1 MPELELALRELGRQV
16 EFPPTP
22 DLASTVRQ
30 RLGAAPR
37 RRFALPRRRALAVAF
52 AILAVAV
59 GAVMAVP
66 PARTAVL
73 EWLGLKGVTV
83 VRVEKLPEAPLTSEG
98 GLGEPVTLAEAR
110 RRAPWLV
117 EPHDEGVGT
126 PDEIYMSSEVP
137 GGQVTF
143 IWGTTQN
150 ARLLMTQSP
159 GTAFAEK
166 MLQPE
171 SKTERTDVDGAPGI
185 WFFGEEHFFVF
196 RDRNGDLQEGTGRL
210 VGNTLLW
217 QLGDLTVRL
226 EGDLSK
232 EQALEIARSVR
243 P

>member
-59 GAVMAVP
+59 GAVMAVE

-73 EWLGLKGVTV
+73 EWLGIKGVTV
-83 VRVEKLPEAPLTSEG
+83 VRVEKLPEAPLTNEV
-98 GLGEPVTLAEAR
+98 GLGERVTLEDAR

-117 EPHDEGVGT
+117 EPDEDDPGT
-126 PDEIYMSSEVP
+126 PDEVYFSDDVP

-143 IWGTTQN
+143 LWGTRQE

-159 GTAFAEK
+159 GRAFAEK

-171 SKTERTDVDGAPGI
+171 SQTEQTNVDGRPAI
-185 WFFGEEHFFVF
+185 WFFGEDHFFVF
-196 RDRNGDLQEGTGRL
+196 RDRRGELQEETGRL

-232 EQALEIARSVR
+232 EQALEIARMVR
-243 P
+243 

>member
-22 DLASTVRQ
+22 DLATTVRQ

-52 AILAVAV
+52 AILAVGV
-59 GAVMAVP
+59 GAVMAVE

-73 EWLGLKGVTV
+73 EWLGIKGVTV
-83 VRVEKLPEAPLTSEG
+83 VRVDKLPEVPLTNEV
-98 GLGEPVTLAEAR
+98 GLGDRVTLEEAR

-117 EPHDEGVGT
+117 QPTAGDPGE
-126 PDEIYMSSEVP
+126 PDEVYVSDDVP
-137 GGQVTF
+137 GSQVTF
-143 IWGTTQN
+143 VWGTSQE
-150 ARLLMTQSP
+150 ARLVMTQSP

-171 SKTERTDVDGAPGI
+171 SRTERTDVDGRPAI
-185 WFFGEEHFFVF
+185 WFFGEDHFFVF
-196 RDRNGDLQEGTGRL
+196 RDRRGNMQEDTARL
-210 VGNTLLW
+210 VGNALLW
-217 QLGDLTVRL
+217 QLDDLTVRI

-243 P
+243 

>member
-30 RLGAAPR
+30 RLEAAPR

-52 AILAVAV
+52 AILAVAI

-66 PARTAVL
+66 SARTAVL
-73 EWLGLKGVTV
+73 EWLGIKGVTV
-83 VRVEKLPEAPLTSEG
+83 VRVEKLPEGPLVNEV
-98 GLGEPVTLAEAR
+98 GLGERVALDEAR

-117 EPHDEGVGT
+117 EPHRDGLGA
-126 PDEIYMSSEVP
+126 PDEVYVSSSVP

-143 IWGTTQN
+143 IWGTKQN

-166 MLQPE
+166 MLQPGSE
-171 SKTERTDVDGAPGI
+171 TERTDVDGAPAI
-185 WFFGEEHFFVF
+185 WFFGEEHFFLF
-196 RDRNGDLQEGTGRL
+196 RDRNGELQEGTGRL

-217 QLGDLTVRL
+217 QLGDLTVRI

-243 P
+243 

>member
-1 MPELELALRELGRQV
+1 MPELELALRELARQV

-66 PARTAVL
+66 SARTAVL
-73 EWLGLKGVTV
+73 EWLGIKGVAV
-83 VRVEKLPEAPLTSEG
+83 VRVEKLPEAPLTNEV
-98 GLGEPVTLAEAR
+98 GLGERVTLEDAR
-110 RRAPWLV
+110 GRAPWLV
-117 EPHDEGVGT
+117 EPRDEDVGA
-126 PDEIYMSSEVP
+126 PDEVYISDDVP

-143 IWGTTQN
+143 VWGTRQE

-159 GTAFAEK
+159 GSPFAEK
-166 MLQPE
+166 MLQPDSE
-171 SKTERTDVDGAPGI
+171 TERTDVNGQRAI

-196 RDRNGDLQEGTGRL
+196 RDRNGELQEDTGRL

-217 QLGDLTVRL
+217 EVGDLTVRI
-226 EGDLSK
+226 EGDLSQK
-232 EQALEIARSVR
+232 QALEIARSVR
-243 P
+243 

>member
-1 MPELELALRELGRQV
+1 MPELELVLQELGRQV

-59 GAVMAVP
+59 GAVMAVE

-73 EWLGLKGVTV
+73 EWLGIKGVTI
-83 VRVEKLPEAPLTSEG
+83 VRLEKLPDAPLTNEV
-98 GLGEPVTLAEAR
+98 GLGERVTLEEAR
-110 RRAPWLV
+110 RRAPWLA
-117 EPHDEGVGT
+117 EPDADDPGA
-126 PDEIYMSSEVP
+126 PDEVYFSADVP

-143 IWGTTQN
+143 LWGTRQE

-159 GTAFAEK
+159 GSAFAEK

-171 SKTERTDVDGAPGI
+171 SETERTDVDGRPAI

-196 RDRNGDLQEGTGRL
+196 RDRRGALQEDTGRL

-217 QLGDLTVRL
+217 QLGDLTVRI

-243 P
+243 